1 MILNLSR
8 SGSMLNY
15 QSVSDTMTEEDFKKA
30 MDNVLM
36 MQNNNDHNFQ
46 ILQAQI
52 DNLQRQLNDLND
64 LKEMF
69 RLPKPENKDRKLFD
83 EAD

>member
-1 MILNLSR
+1 MN
-8 SGSMLNY
+8 
-15 QSVSDTMTEEDFKKA
+15 EEEFKSA
-30 MDNVLM
+30 IQNMLM

-52 DNLQRQLNDLND
+52 DNLQLQISELND

-69 RLPKPENKDRKLFD
+69 RLPKPENKDRKAF
-83 EAD
+83 EEVE

>member
-1 MILNLSR
+1 
-8 SGSMLNY
+8 
-15 QSVSDTMTEEDFKKA
+15 MTEEEFKSA
-30 MDNVLM
+30 VQNMLM
-36 MQNNNDHNFQ
+36 IQNNNDYNFQ
-46 ILQAQI
+46 LLQAQI

-83 EAD
+83 EV

>member
-1 MILNLSR
+1 MDE
-8 SGSMLNY
+8 
-15 QSVSDTMTEEDFKKA
+15 QKFKEA
-30 MDNVLM
+30 AQHMLM

-52 DNLQRQLNDLND
+52 DNLQKQLTDLND

-69 RLPKPENKDRKLFD
+69 RLPKPENKDRKLF
-83 EAD
+83 EEE

>member
-1 MILNLSR
+1 MINYLSD
-8 SGSMLNY
+8 
-15 QSVSDTMTEEDFKKA
+15 SDTMNEEEFKSA
-30 MDNVLM
+30 INNILM

-52 DNLQRQLNDLND
+52 DNLQRQLTELND
-64 LKEMF
+64 LKQMF

-83 EAD
+83 EEN

>member
-1 MILNLSR
+1 MNDE
-8 SGSMLNY
+8 
-15 QSVSDTMTEEDFKKA
+15 QFKEA
-30 MDNVLM
+30 INNMLM

-52 DNLQRQLNDLND
+52 DNLQKQLNELND

-69 RLPKPENKDRKLFD
+69 RLPKAQNKDRKLFD
-83 EAD
+83 EQE

>member
-1 MILNLSR
+1 MS
-8 SGSMLNY
+8 
-15 QSVSDTMTEEDFKKA
+15 EEDFKA
-30 MDNVLM
+30 AVQNILM
-36 MQNNNDHNFQ
+36 LQNNNDYNFQ

-52 DNLQRQLNDLND
+52 DNLQRQLDQLND

-83 EAD
+83 TVD

>member
-1 MILNLSR
+1 
-8 SGSMLNY
+8 
-15 QSVSDTMTEEDFKKA
+15 MTEEDFKSA
-30 MDNVLM
+30 VQNMLM

-52 DNLQRQLNDLND
+52 DRLQEQLNDLND

-83 EAD
+83 EV

>member
-1 MILNLSR
+1 MN
-8 SGSMLNY
+8 
-15 QSVSDTMTEEDFKKA
+15 EEEFKSAVKN
-30 MDNVLM
+30 MLM

-52 DNLQRQLNDLND
+52 DDLQRQLNQLND

-83 EAD
+83 TVD